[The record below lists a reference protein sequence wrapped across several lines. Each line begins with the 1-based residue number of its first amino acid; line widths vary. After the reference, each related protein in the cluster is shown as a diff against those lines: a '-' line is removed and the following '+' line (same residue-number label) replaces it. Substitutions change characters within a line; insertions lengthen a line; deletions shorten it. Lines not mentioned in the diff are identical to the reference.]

1 MSCSQA
7 AGSPQVLVV
16 RARVSRRLGAGARGE
31 VTTAGEVSRGWARA
45 RWSSTRATCRLRSGE
60 EGRRSVIAAEVSIC
74 GDLCTK
80 GGGMKKHINFLPSCT
95 KSRDGINQVLCFIF
109 PF

>member
-1 MSCSQA
+1 MPQPGGGVP
-7 AGSPQVLVV
+7 AGGGVEGEGVQEAGGRGQGGGDRGGGGQQGLGPGQLVQHQGHLPPQI
-16 RARVSRRLGAGARGE
+16 
-31 VTTAGEVSRGWARA
+31 
-45 RWSSTRATCRLRSGE
+45 SG
-60 EGRRSVIAAEVSIC
+60 GGRSVIAAEVSIC